1 MNSKKNISSLIL
13 LASMVLVSLIAV
25 QIYWVN
31 NAIKLKQEAF
41 NRNATDAVNTV
52 IDKLEKKE
60 TLDKLRSHQK
70 ARFLF
75 FNEDSINQLPDQIP
89 DSGLE
94 YLIVQ
99 NISQNNGKHR
109 IQMVKEITGERK
121 DVVEKEYVNSDSS
134 LLREVDVMDEFKIDV
149 AKDTSTLLVK
159 GEQMPLDSLIKSRLG
174 RKTAFV
180 GDIVKRL
187 MEVNLYDGIEARVN
201 MVFLDSLLRYELAKR
216 GISAKFD
223 YGITNEDEKL
233 ILVSNNEAESKLEK
247 SDFEALLFP
256 NDIVQSTNTL
266 KVYFPNSTG
275 YVLKSSWIILLVSL
289 FIIIAISAL
298 LIYTLRTIYRQKRL
312 SEIKN
317 DFINNMTHELKTPI
331 STISLAHEALQ
342 DPDLAK
348 SPTVVKRYVD
358 MIGEENKRLGTLVQ
372 SVLQHAVLD
381 KGEFN
386 LRKEIV
392 NFHTLIHSLV
402 DKINLQVRE
411 KQGTIVLKLEAEKP
425 NISVDQ
431 VHFTNVV
438 YNLLDNANKYSPDKP
453 EITVKTW
460 NEEDNLVLSVSDKG
474 QGIAKENL
482 KHVFDKLY
490 RVPTGNLHDVKGFGL
505 GLSYVKII
513 VDKHNG
519 SVDAKSQIN
528 KGSEFIVK
536 IPINNE
542 N

>member
-1 MNSKKNISSLIL
+1 MNSKRNISSLIL
-13 LASMVLVSLIAV
+13 LASLVLVSLIAV

-41 NRNATDAVNTV
+41 DRNAKDAVNTV

-75 FNEDSINQLPDQIP
+75 FNEDSITQLPDQIP

-99 NISQNNGKHR
+99 NVSQENGKHS
-109 IQMVKEITGERK
+109 IKMIKEITGERK
-121 DVVEKEYVNSDSS
+121 DVIEKEYYNSDSS
-134 LLREVDVMDEFKIDV
+134 LFREVDVMDEFKIDV
-149 AKDTSTLLVK
+149 TKDTSTLLVK
-159 GEQMPLDSLIKSRLG
+159 GEQMSLDSLIKSRIG
-174 RKTAFV
+174 RKTTFV

-187 MEVNLYDGIEARVN
+187 MEVNLYAGIGERIN
-201 MVFLDSLLRYELAKR
+201 KVFLDSLLQFELQKR
-216 GISAKFD
+216 GISTKYE
-223 YGITNEDEKL
+223 YGVLNEENKIVLTSDQKAEK
-233 ILVSNNEAESKLEK
+233 KLLTSE
-247 SDFEALLFP
+247 FEAILYP
-256 NDIVQSTNTL
+256 NDIVQSNNLL
-266 KVYFPNSTG
+266 KVHFPNSTS
-275 YVLKSSWIILLVSL
+275 YVLKSSWIILMVSL
-289 FIIIAISAL
+289 FIIVAISAL

-342 DPDLAK
+342 DPDLSNNA
-348 SPTVVKRYVD
+348 TVVKRYVD

-372 SVLQHAVLD
+372 NVLQHAVLD
-381 KGEFN
+381 KGGFA
-386 LRKEIV
+386 LKREIV
-392 NFHTLIHSLV
+392 NFHDLINNLV

-411 KQGTIVLKLEAEKP
+411 KEGTIVLKLDAKQP
-425 NISVDQ
+425 NVQVDE

-438 YNLLDNANKYSPDKP
+438 YNLLDNANKYSPSKP
-453 EITVKTW
+453 EITVRTW
-460 NEEDNLVLSVSDKG
+460 NEDRNLMVSVSDKG
-474 QGIAKENL
+474 QGIAKENV

-513 VDKHNG
+513 VEKHLG
-519 SVDAKSQIN
+519 TVDVKSQLN

-536 IPINNE
+536 IPMNYE